1 MADDKSNRG
10 NPDRLR
16 INLNEDWEVSYWAKE
31 LGITHEK
38 LIELVRKHGDSALKI
53 RQALKSEAA

>member
-1 MADDKSNRG
+1 MN
-10 NPDRLR
+10 
-16 INLNEDWEVSYWAKE
+16 YWAKE

>member
-16 INLNEDWEVSYWAKE
+16 INPNEDWEVTYWAKE
-31 LGITHEK
+31 LGITREK
-38 LIELVRKHGDSALKI
+38 LIELVRKHGDSALRI